1 MDRMFWWRK
10 EDRRDA
16 AIAADK
22 MLSRASVEDVKNA
35 MSRLD
40 TVLDQMRETN
50 QERRNAKPD

>member
-1 MDRMFWWRK
+1 MFWWRK